1 MEAAIL
7 EWLNLLLR
15 LLHVVTAIAWIGASF
30 YFIWLDLSLEPPGAD
45 KQARGLGGELWS
57 IHGGGIYEVGKYRL
71 APPQM
76 PTTLHWFKWEAY
88 STWLTGSA
96 LLVTYYYLRAST
108 QLVGADS
115 AVTDP
120 AMAVVAS
127 VVYLLGG
134 LALYEGAMRANHRRA
149 IGAQL
154 VVIVLLMA
162 FLSWLAFELFAARAA
177 ILHVGAVLATWMAA
191 NVLMVII
198 PGQKALVAA
207 IEAGTPPDADRAAL
221 AKRRSTHNNYLT
233 LPVLFCMLSN
243 HAPFVFGHPHAWLLV
258 VVLAITAMVAR
269 HFFNAKHTGNVQPGY
284 LLGAFAA
291 FVGIAVGAGVTAT
304 PSVGAAL
311 PAGAPAVTAAAVQPI
326 ISKHC
331 AVCHAEQPT
340 QPGFATAP
348 GGYLF
353 RTPDDIQAQA
363 RLVSQSLS
371 TRYMPLGNLTGM
383 SDDERA
389 LLLAWSQAAPRSGE
403 QL

>member
-1 MEAAIL
+1 
-7 EWLNLLLR
+7 
-15 LLHVVTAIAWIGASF
+15 
-30 YFIWLDLSLEPPGAD
+30 
-45 KQARGLGGELWS
+45 
-57 IHGGGIYEVGKYRL
+57 
-71 APPQM
+71 
-76 PTTLHWFKWEAY
+76 
-88 STWLTGSA
+88 
-96 LLVTYYYLRAST
+96 
-108 QLVGADS
+108 
-115 AVTDP
+115 
-120 AMAVVAS
+120 
-127 VVYLLGG
+127 
-134 LALYEGAMRANHRRA
+134 
-149 IGAQL
+149 
-154 VVIVLLMA
+154 
-162 FLSWLAFELFAARAA
+162 
-177 ILHVGAVLATWMAA
+177 
-191 NVLMVII
+191 
-198 PGQKALVAA
+198 
-207 IEAGTPPDADRAAL
+207 
-221 AKRRSTHNNYLT
+221 
-233 LPVLFCMLSN
+233 
-243 HAPFVFGHPHAWLLV
+243 
-258 VVLAITAMVAR
+258 MVAR

-389 LLLAWSQAAPRSGE
+389 LLLAWSQAAPGSGARP
-403 QL
+403 

>member
-7 EWLNLLLR
+7 EWLNMLLR
-15 LLHVVTAIAWIGASF
+15 LLHVVAAIAWIGASF
-30 YFIWLDLSLEPPGAD
+30 YFIWLDLSLEPPGPD
-45 KQARGLGGELWS
+45 KAARGLGGELWS
-57 IHGGGIYEVGKYRL
+57 IHGGGIYEVGKYTL
-71 APPQM
+71 APPAM
-76 PTTLHWFKWEAY
+76 PDKLHWFKWEAY

-96 LLVTYYYLRAST
+96 LLITYYYFRAST
-108 QLVGADS
+108 QLVSADGW
-115 AVTDP
+115 VTDP
-120 AMAVVAS
+120 NFAVLAS
-127 VVYLLGG
+127 LAYLLGG
-134 LALYEGAMRANHRRA
+134 LALYEGTMRATGRA
-149 IGAQL
+149 SLSVQL
-154 VVIVLLMA
+154 VVMVILLA
-162 FLSWLAFELFAARAA
+162 LLSWLAFALFAARAA

-207 IEAGTPPDADRAAL
+207 IEAGTPPDAVRAAL

-258 VVLAITAMVAR
+258 VALSLVAMVAR
-269 HFFNAKHTGNVQPGY
+269 HFFNAKHTGNLQPGY
-284 LLGAFAA
+284 LIGAFAG
-291 FVGIAVGAGVTAT
+291 FVAIAIV
-304 PSVGAAL
+304 
-311 PAGAPAVTAAAVQPI
+311 AGATAAPTVAPPPSAGLTDAAVQPI
-326 ISKHC
+326 VTTHC

-353 RTPDDIQAQA
+353 RTPADIQAQA

-383 SDDERA
+383 SDADRA
-389 LLLAWSQAAPRSGE
+389 TLIAWAEQATADTP
-403 QL
+403 